1 MSRLV
6 QVTAVTTQAVL
17 RSGRD
22 PVRLLPLWNR
32 ETRMYWT
39 TPTLVEICIGLE
51 INGYLPAEF

>member
-1 MSRLV
+1 M
-6 QVTAVTTQAVL
+6 TTQAVL